1 MLVIISDLHLTDGTS
16 GETIRAGAF
25 KAFRERLRD
34 LAYDASW
41 RADGKYRPITE
52 LHLVLLGDI
61 LDVIRSTKWLSDPV
75 RPWESDPQSQAFI
88 DKIRSINDA
97 ILQQNADS
105 LAVLKSLNDGKT
117 TTLPPATNG
126 GEPAK
131 VAREPNSVERQPV
144 KVHVHYLVG
153 NHDWFYHLPGTAY
166 NQIRQSVV
174 EKMGLANR
182 ADTPFPH
189 DPSESDILQQ
199 IYEEHGVFARHGDI
213 FDPFNY
219 ENDRNGSS
227 LGDAIVVELLNRFPD
242 QIQKQMGGALPKECT
257 DGLKEI
263 DNVRPLLVVPVWID
277 GLLRRTCPDPT
288 MVKDVKKIWD
298 KLADNFLSLK
308 FVRQRDSALSLFDA
322 VDKLEWALK
331 FSRGVSLHN
340 LSRLL
345 SWIEEKVVTR
355 EGSYYSH
362 ALTET
367 AFKNRKA
374 RFIIYGHT
382 HHHEIVPLDS
392 AFMADGMVNQM
403 YINSGTWRR
412 VHELAQ
418 LNPKDEEFMGYNVMT
433 YLAFF
438 REDERGGR
446 PFESWSG
453 ALGV

>member
-1 MLVIISDLHLTDGTS
+1 MLVIVSDLHLTDGTS
-16 GETIRAGAF
+16 GETIRLGAF
-25 KAFRERLRD
+25 RAFRERLRD

-41 RADGKYRPITE
+41 RANKKYKPIEE

-61 LDVIRSTKWLSDPV
+61 LDVIRSTKWLGDTV
-75 RPWESDPQSQAFI
+75 RPWGDPQSTAFAN
-88 DKIRSINDA
+88 KVRTINDA
-97 ILQQNADS
+97 ILQNNADS

-117 TTLPPATNG
+117 ITLPPATAEG
-126 GEPAK
+126 KPAMVSRDPDAK
-131 VAREPNSVERQPV
+131 DRQPV
-144 KVHVHYLVG
+144 TVNLHYLVG
-153 NHDWFYHLPGTAY
+153 NHDWFYHLPGAAY
-166 NQIRQSVV
+166 NEIRQSVV
-174 EKMGLANR
+174 DKMGLANR

-189 DPSESDILQQ
+189 DPSESAILPQ

-213 FDPFNY
+213 FDYFNY
-219 ENDRNGSS
+219 EHERNASS
-227 LGDAIVVELLNRFPD
+227 LGDAIVVELLNRFPEEVG
-242 QIQKQMGGALPKECT
+242 KQMGGVLPRECT

-277 GLLRRTCPDPT
+277 GLLRRTCADPSMT
-288 MVKDVKKIWD
+288 KKLKQIWD
-298 KLADNFLSLK
+298 KLADNFLNLN
-308 FVRQRDSALSLFDA
+308 FVRQRDSLFNLFDA

-331 FSRGVSLHN
+331 FSRGVSLNN

-345 SWIEEKVVTR
+345 SWIKEKVATR
-355 EGSYYSH
+355 ESSYFSH

-367 AFKNRKA
+367 AFKNRTA
-374 RFIIYGHT
+374 RFIVYGHT

-392 AFMADGMVNQM
+392 AFMANGLVNQM

-412 VHELAQ
+412 VHELAR
-418 LNPKDEEFMGYNVMT
+418 LSPNEEEFMGYNVMT

-438 REDERGGR
+438 KDDERGGR